1 MKQIDDFDIKSEIKN
16 RSIFDRKLRF
26 IAEKLNLEYIGSGFD
41 SITVECI
48 SRINNDIILSQCV
61 GDLITQDDLLTWDK
75 TCEQTSKKLIIITDN
90 VLSNTSGI
98 LADNIAVLSVP
109 ELLSMTCNLNKKP
122 FNEKNK
128 CNKLF
133 NCFIHR
139 TSPIRQTFFYN
150 VVQYLNL
157 DDCFISMHC
166 YEPFLNISPKEA
178 FNLAHETGEM
188 YKDDKFEKIF
198 REYKEKVPFKNF
210 QEIDGNLHKLI
221 QRSKYSVILE
231 SYGQEN
237 NSPFI
242 CITEKTTRALTS
254 LPIIL
259 LFSQKKTVEI
269 LKKLGF
275 SVNEITREND
285 DFDNHWDRLF
295 EIINILY
302 HDDKSSYDINIQ
314 QKNAEKN
321 IKLLQ
326 SWYDKIFNTD
336 FLELLI
342 KEELKNTS
350 C

>member
-1 MKQIDDFDIKSEIKN
+1 VKHIDNFDIESEIKN
-16 RSIFDRKLRF
+16 RSIFDEKLKF
-26 IAEKLNLEYIGSGFD
+26 IAKKLNLEYIRGFD
-41 SITVECI
+41 NITVKCI
-48 SRINNDIILSQCV
+48 SRVSNDIILSQCV
-61 GDLITQDDLLTWDK
+61 GDLIIQDNLLTWDK
-75 TCEQTSKKLIIITDN
+75 ICEQTSKKLIIITDN

-98 LADNIAVLSVP
+98 MTDNIAVLSVP

-128 CNKLF
+128 RNKLF

-139 TSPIRQTFFYN
+139 TSAIRQTFFYN
-150 VVQYLNL
+150 IVQYLNL

-166 YEPFLNISPKEA
+166 YEPFLDISPKEA
-178 FNLAHETGEM
+178 FNLAHKTGEM
-188 YKDDKFEKIF
+188 YKDDEFEKIF
-198 REYKEKVPFKNF
+198 QKYKEKVPFKNF
-210 QEIDGNLHKLI
+210 QEIDDNLHKLI
-221 QRSKYSVILE
+221 QKSKYSVVLE
-231 SYGQEN
+231 TYGQED

-254 LPIIL
+254 LPIVL
-259 LFSQKKTVEI
+259 LFSQKKTVEV
-269 LKKLGF
+269 LEKLGF
-275 SVNEITREND
+275 SVNEITRKND

-302 HDDKSSYDINIQ
+302 YDDKSPYDINIQ
-314 QKNAEKN
+314 QENVEKN

-336 FLELLI
+336 FLELII
-342 KEELKNTS
+342 KEEVKNIK